1 MPDSGQPS
9 SRLIRL
15 RGHVVRYIL
24 GYVWL
29 HLPVTLALALWG
41 GAGGLAVPVAVAGLA
56 LACTLE
62 WWRDPYGE
70 NVQLTIAA
78 SLALIVSF
86 MVYQL
91 SFHPW
96 QPDAHMYF
104 FAAYAGI
111 SAFCNARAIVVYG
124 AVVMLH
130 HLILNFLL
138 PHAVFLGG
146 EDLGRVVLH
155 AVVVLVQGVALVWLA
170 NLLVRTV
177 EEADAANRAKTA
189 FLANMSH
196 EIRTP
201 MNGVLGMAEL
211 LGETR
216 LAPDQRNML
225 DTMRG
230 SAVALLGVIND
241 ILDLARI
248 EAGKA
253 TLDPHPFDA
262 TTLLHRLEALHRVS
276 AERKG
281 VAFHLDMPAQDR
293 AVRLGDETKL
303 SQILNNLIGNAV
315 KFTTAGAVR
324 IVVDGSTD
332 DRLQI
337 SISDT
342 GIGMTP
348 DQLARIFDEFEQADT
363 SITRRFGG
371 SGLGMPIVRRLVDMM
386 GGDLQVRST
395 AGMGTTV
402 DLSLPLPLSSR
413 PMIASTAATPAPRR
427 GLRDLHVL
435 VAEDNGTNTLIL
447 RAMLGSLGVSAEYV
461 EDGAQAVAAWQPG
474 KYDVL
479 LLDISMPVLD
489 GASALAAIR
498 TRAAAT
504 PGALL
509 PVAVAATANVMED
522 QVQDYLAAGFV
533 AVLGKPYQKA
543 DLERALEKAI
553 CHIVERRLVA

>member
-1 MPDSGQPS
+1 M
-9 SRLIRL
+9 
-15 RGHVVRYIL
+15 
-24 GYVWL
+24 
-29 HLPVTLALALWG
+29 
-41 GAGGLAVPVAVAGLA
+41 
-56 LACTLE
+56 
-62 WWRDPYGE
+62 
-70 NVQLTIAA
+70 QLTIAA
-78 SLALIVSF
+78 SLALIVGF
-86 MVYQL
+86 MVFQL

-124 AVVMLH
+124 VVVMLH

-146 EDLGRVVLH
+146 EDLGRVMLH
-155 AVVVLVQGVALVWLA
+155 AVVVMVQGVALVWLA
-170 NLLVRTV
+170 NLLVRTI
-177 EEADAANRAKTA
+177 EEADAANRAKTT

-216 LAPDQRNML
+216 LAPDQRSML
-225 DTMRG
+225 DTMRS

-248 EAGKA
+248 ESGKA
-253 TLDPHPFDA
+253 TLDPQPFDTA
-262 TTLLHRLEALHRVS
+262 ALLHRVEALHRVS

-281 VAFHLDMPAQDR
+281 VAFVLDMPAQDR
-293 AVRLGDETKL
+293 TIRLGDETKL
-303 SQILNNLIGNAV
+303 TQILNNLIGNAV

-324 IVVDGSTD
+324 IAVDLSQD
-332 DRLQI
+332 DRLII
-337 SISDT
+337 SITDT

-371 SGLGMPIVRRLVDMM
+371 SGLGMPIVRRLVGMM
-386 GGDLQVRST
+386 GGDLQLRST
-395 AGMGTTV
+395 PGAGTTAH
-402 DLSLPLPLSSR
+402 LSLPLPLSSLPAALRAGHTNTSRRR
-413 PMIASTAATPAPRR
+413 PS
-427 GLRDLHVL
+427 DLHLL

-447 RAMLGSLGVSAEYV
+447 RAMLGALGVSADFV

-489 GASALAAIR
+489 GVSALAAIR
-498 TRAAAT
+498 SRAAAA
-504 PGALL
+504 PGAAP

-522 QVQDYLAAGFV
+522 QVQGYLAAGFV
-533 AVLGKPYQKA
+533 AVLGKPYQKS
-543 DLERALEKAI
+543 DLESALERAI
-553 CHIVERRLVA
+553 CHIAERRMVA